1 MTKEEERTLVG
12 CRVLEENNNYR
23 IYELLKRLRKKKH
36 IITKNVEEKIEEKVE
51 EDNTNSEDNIEP
63 KVA

>member
-36 IITKNVEEKIEEKVE
+36 IITKKVEEKIEEKVE
-51 EDNTNSEDNIEP
+51 EDNIEP